1 MNACTNPLTCTPQG
15 RTEPAALNVAGTW
28 LGTNRQGRKGRT
40 NVQKSWSQL
49 SCGHSDRVV
58 PSTATIQNLST
69 LLWTEQKV
77 ALVSLGSTVKQS
89 WAVNIWENENA
100 VAMSLLHTLTGPSQ
114 VFIFAHTF
122 TLKGRLCRFPSSA
135 MYSGLS
141 SVPHMRCWVG
151 CGYVFVVWGALIL
164 AGQGF
169 PGVAGERKSVH
180 TL

>member
-122 TLKGRLCRFPSSA
+122 TLKGRLCQISIISYVLGTFFSSPHEVLG
-135 MYSGLS
+135 GLWLCLCGLGS
-141 SVPHMRCWVG
+141 PHPCWTRLSRG
-151 CGYVFVVWGALIL
+151 GW
-164 AGQGF
+164 
-169 PGVAGERKSVH
+169 
-180 TL
+180 